1 MPTPTQPPVTR
12 LSRAFL
18 RLFTV
23 QGSWNYE
30 RLLGVGFG
38 FAEEPLLRDLAT
50 DGEAHRAA
58 LARGVRFFNSHP
70 YLAGLAVGA
79 AARAEHDGVPP
90 DQVERLR
97 AALCGPLGSV
107 GDRLVWAGWLPFASG
122 LALAAVALGAGW
134 GAIGGFLVLYNV
146 GHVALRWWAL
156 RAGWAYGARV
166 AAALHHPALAHA
178 GRLTGPAMALA
189 VGFALPLVTMF
200 LGEGLATAWAW
211 LLAAGVAAGAI
222 LLLRWR
228 PDRLSGLRV
237 GLALVAAALVG
248 GWLWP

>member
-1 MPTPTQPPVTR
+1 MAAVIPPTR
-12 LSRAFL
+12 LASTFL

-38 FAEEPLLRDLAT
+38 VAEEPLLRDLAT
-50 DGEAHRAA
+50 NGAAYRAA
-58 LARGVRFFNSHP
+58 VARGARFFNSHP

-97 AALCGPLGSV
+97 AALCGPLGSI
-107 GDRLVWAGWLPFASG
+107 GDRIVWAGWLPFASG

-134 GAIGGFLVLYNV
+134 AAIAGFLVLYNI

-156 RAGWAYGARV
+156 RAGWEHGARV
-166 AAALHHPALAHA
+166 AAALHHPALVRAA
-178 GRLTGPAMALA
+178 RLTGPAMALA
-189 VGFALPLVTMF
+189 VGFALPLVTTF
-200 LGEGLATAWAW
+200 LGEGLATAGGW
-211 LLAAGVAAGAI
+211 LVAAAVAAGAF

-237 GLALVAAALVG
+237 GLALVAAALVV
-248 GWLWP
+248 GWVWP